1 MNIEQIYATLISQ
14 EPFFKERIQRGI
26 ERAKQIVSGELEN
39 EQAIVDRMKYLI
51 SSHFNI
57 PFHSSFFDDLTLD
70 DLVLEVMIISESKKD
85 NEKKTSETI
94 AENVNEA
101 QDAFGD
107 LMAEEDG
114 EVEELPVPDQFTA
127 EEQDFIKTKGSAF
140 MHGGFAAVK

>member
-1 MNIEQIYATLISQ
+1 
-14 EPFFKERIQRGI
+14 
-26 ERAKQIVSGELEN
+26 
-39 EQAIVDRMKYLI
+39 
-51 SSHFNI
+51 
-57 PFHSSFFDDLTLD
+57 
-70 DLVLEVMIISESKKD
+70 MIISESKKD

>member
-1 MNIEQIYATLISQ
+1 VNIEQIYATLISQ

>member
-70 DLVLEVMIISESKKD
+70 DLVLEIMIISESKKD